1 MESSNK
7 LTKGANAVSQ
17 GANAVS
23 RAIALFH
30 SLERDENLR
39 KKWMKQ
45 ILKDYKK
52 TEIIE
57 IAKSGG
63 SNIGKAFRDKKTK
76 EWRKY
81 RKFNVPVGWCLG
93 VWTGGT
99 MYSLIKGAANKP
111 VTTIIEKVGADSIV
125 YGYKG
130 TKYIN
135 FELGVTEDFK
145 VKSESYLKK
154 QVEEFFSK
162 NL

>member
-7 LTKGANAVSQ
+7 LTK
-17 GANAVS
+17 
-23 RAIALFH
+23 AIALFH

-52 TEIIE
+52 TEVVE

-63 SNIGKAFRDKKTK
+63 SNISKPFRDKKTR
-76 EWRKY
+76 EWRKF

-99 MYSLIKGAANKP
+99 MYSLIRGKAHKP
-111 VTTIIEKVGADSIV
+111 VTTIIENVGADSFT
-125 YGYKG
+125 YGFKG
-130 TKYIN
+130 SKYIN
-135 FELGVTEDFK
+135 FELGVTNDFK
-145 VKSESYLKK
+145 VRSEEYLRK
-154 QVEEFFSK
+154 QVEDFFSK